1 MQGANDTKQKRETRA
16 LTGML
21 KSLSYLRRLCPHRR
35 QTGSYP
41 ETAFEQ
47 LIEANRHG
55 TWTINAVTGKV
66 GSSPWKCYASQYSAS
81 PRNEL
86 SVAWYIVL
94 ERETRGFDHIING
107 KAVAKAGDQ
116 LASLA
121 MEKGLPTLMN
131 FFSASPEELV
141 GFAGDHGV
149 SLNQPPRQ
157 KWFSA
162 DDGLKTINGLI
173 DGAEKRKLDARVID
187 DLREFKTV
195 LEIAKQNG
203 VAWHLAIDF

>member
-1 MQGANDTKQKRETRA
+1 
-16 LTGML
+16 
-21 KSLSYLRRLCPHRR
+21 
-35 QTGSYP
+35 
-41 ETAFEQ
+41 
-47 LIEANRHG
+47 
-55 TWTINAVTGKV
+55 
-66 GSSPWKCYASQYSAS
+66 
-81 PRNEL
+81 L

-94 ERETRGFDHIING
+94 EREIRGFDHIVNG

-116 LASLA
+116 LDSLA

-131 FFSASPEELV
+131 FFSASPEELI

-149 SLNQPPRQ
+149 SLKQPPRQ

-203 VAWHLAIDF
+203 VAWHLAVDF